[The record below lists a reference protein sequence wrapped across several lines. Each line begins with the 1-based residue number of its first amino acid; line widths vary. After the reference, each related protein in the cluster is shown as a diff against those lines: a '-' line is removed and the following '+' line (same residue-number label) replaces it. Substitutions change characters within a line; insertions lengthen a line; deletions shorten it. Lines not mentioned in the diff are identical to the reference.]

1 MHFFFFNCVSI
12 TCTCFLRRN
21 GFVLSL
27 VQIIFPKFGILKP
40 EMILY
45 ISTST
50 LEQEEVYSNKYY

>member
-1 MHFFFFNCVSI
+1 M
-12 TCTCFLRRN
+12 
-21 GFVLSL
+21 LSL